1 MTQPSSPAKPDACAL
16 ERVRE
21 IAAQLREL
29 EERLG
34 ASSSSEVELSLLE
47 RATEL
52 ADEAA
57 RLLEQVS
64 RESS

>member
-1 MTQPSSPAKPDACAL
+1 MAQPSSPAKPDARTL